1 MAGMELKISIKHSDV
16 IVILLKEKQ
25 ELDRV
30 GWKDEND
37 MSRKLLAA
45 IDTLVKRN
53 KMVVADL
60 ERIEVDSDQQSYT
73 STRIAKAV
81 AKTVSYCLT

>member
-1 MAGMELKISIKHSDV
+1 MELNISIKHPDV
-16 IVILLKEKQ
+16 VVILLKGGEEK
-25 ELDRV
+25 DRIS
-30 GWKDEND
+30 WKDEND

-53 KMVVADL
+53 KIVVADL
-60 ERIEVDSDQQSYT
+60 EKIEVDSDQQSYT

-81 AKTVSYCLT
+81 AKTVGYCLT